1 MRWCDTP
8 WAESGTEAYRPLNM
22 KKKHNFFIEKYL
34 VPVALCL
41 LNICLVH
48 VVYVYAAG
56 PMYPALSKLTVTVT
70 LVLLAGSLAF
80 KKKTFLASSILL
92 YAIVVIVV

>member
-1 MRWCDTP
+1 MRWCDTQ
-8 WAESGTEAYRPLNM
+8 WAESETEAYKPLKM

-56 PMYPALSKLTVTVT
+56 AMYPALSKITVTLA
-70 LVLLAGSLAF
+70 LVLLAGSLVF
-80 KKKTFLASSILL
+80 KKKSFLASSILL